1 MKKFFKDQRGAFL
14 IVEAAIIY
22 PIMLVMIMSLLFIS
36 MMLAMKANM
45 QSALEIS
52 LMYYRNELTDT
63 YTVFIDDL
71 GKNNA
76 ADTNFTKL
84 NEPRGWS
91 NIYVNAVSEIFDK
104 PDNEKFKKMF
114 FNNYKFLNFSS
125 GERGGTFNSTGIEVN
140 IESGGNFII
149 YRELK
154 ATAEQTITLPFING
168 IFGID
173 NKFVISSSAKIIVSD
188 GVSVMRITDVVD
200 YAMHKT
206 GADTKLEEFA
216 DKYVQ
221 KFLKLLGG

>member
-1 MKKFFKDQRGAFL
+1 MKKFLKDQRGAFL

-36 MMLAMKANM
+36 MMMAMKANM

-63 YTVFIDDL
+63 YTDL
-71 GKNNA
+71 TDELAKNNA
-76 ADTNFTKL
+76 SNTNFTTL
-84 NEPRGWS
+84 TQPVSWS
-91 NIYVNAVSEIFDK
+91 NIYVNAVSEIFAK
-104 PDNEKFKKMF
+104 PDHDKFEKMF

-125 GERGGTFNSTGIEVN
+125 GEKGSTFNSSGIEVN
-140 IESGGNFII
+140 IESGANFII
-149 YRELK
+149 YRELS
-154 ATAEQTITLPFING
+154 ATAKQTVTLPFING
-168 IFGID
+168 FFGID
-173 NKFVISSSAKIIVSD
+173 NKLVISSSARIVVSD

-206 GADTKLEEFA
+206 GADAKLREFTGG
-216 DKYVQ
+216 YVE